1 MFYYWLDES
10 NLPLG
15 NYWICIHSE
24 ESAKRNIKEYVNKH
38 RSNDSIILSFGQ
50 SKNSN
55 SENFIEILEWLE
67 KEDLVDET
75 FYFHIHTKDTFFCI
89 KMKEII
95 SRNH

>member
-10 NLPLG
+10 SIPLWRLLDL
-15 NYWICIHSE
+15 YSFRRVRK
-24 ESAKRNIKEYVNKH
+24 AKYKRYVNKH